1 MVTAALFIHRDPDAD
16 WLAAYEYG
24 VVEDGQ
30 PQRNW
35 HVISEHCRLLHSEPG
50 GRLLG
55 FDTRAFS
62 ELDSATLDAEG
73 LFDRPRFDVPALGLR
88 GASIG
93 EICLAAR
100 SFLGDEPSLD
110 IAYFRTAVAAGA
122 RDELEQAEE
131 SWRLCL
137 EAGGM
142 EAHFGLGY
150 TLLDLGRPHDA
161 YRHLRFYTELTP
173 SNAWGW
179 CYRGRAAEA
188 IGEPAEAR
196 GCYERA
202 VALEPVCD
210 LETDAAER
218 LDTLRRD

>member
-1 MVTAALFIHRDPDAD
+1 M
-16 WLAAYEYG
+16 
-24 VVEDGQ
+24 
-30 PQRNW
+30 
-35 HVISEHCRLLHSEPG
+35 
-50 GRLLG
+50 
-55 FDTRAFS
+55 
-62 ELDSATLDAEG
+62 
-73 LFDRPRFDVPALGLR
+73 
-88 GASIG
+88 
-93 EICLAAR
+93 
-100 SFLGDEPSLD
+100 
-110 IAYFRTAVAAGA
+110 AAGA

-173 SNAWGW
+173 SERLGMVLPRPG
-179 CYRGRAAEA
+179 CGGDRGARGGARLLR
-188 IGEPAEAR
+188 AR
-196 GCYERA
+196 GCARA
-202 VALEPVCD
+202 GLD